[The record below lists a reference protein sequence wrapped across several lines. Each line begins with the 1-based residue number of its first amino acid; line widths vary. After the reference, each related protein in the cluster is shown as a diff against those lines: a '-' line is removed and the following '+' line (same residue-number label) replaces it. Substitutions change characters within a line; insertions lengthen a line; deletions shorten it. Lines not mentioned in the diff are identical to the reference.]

1 VLRPS
6 NCWVEGVVFVDPIQ
20 VKNPRA
26 HWATEVDPISR
37 TIGPCFLIGNA
48 TVPIF

>member
-1 VLRPS
+1 LQA
-6 NCWVEGVVFVDPIQ
+6 GFQ
-20 VKNPRA
+20 VAAFDAPGHGTSRGA
-26 HWATEVDPISR
+26 RTTMARIVEVDPISR